1 MLENVGAKIEP
12 TAKQVIRYFGQAKD
26 YFIDEVIPTAK
37 KVGKAIGPGIAE
49 GAKDMFNLMD
59 KGFKYIIKPGIRVLK
74 EFTDENP
81 VAMKQVGK
89 WAAYGIGGLLGF
101 KLIGKPLLG
110 VSKGIL
116 GIIGKLEKLG
126 NTAQREAFKTRKA
139 LEDVDF
145 AAQKASAPTHTTASP
160 SIQESLPVGSVGKIG
175 KGTKLL
181 AE

>member
-139 LEDVDF
+139 LEDVDS
-145 AAQKASAPTHTTASP
+145 AAQKLAHQRILLLVQVYRNPY
-160 SIQESLPVGSVGKIG
+160 LLD
-175 KGTKLL
+175 LL
-181 AE
+181 AK